1 MKKLTSYLSLG
12 LIAIICF
19 AVMTLVATVYNPGR
33 NTPSKVALLGARGRP
48 GSPTSASKSA
58 KNPRAWFSA
67 E

>member
-33 NTPSKVALLGARGRP
+33 NTPSRGRP

-58 KNPRAWFSA
+58 KNPRAWFNA